1 MKNLLQNV
9 LVILA
14 FGLCALCAWQ
24 WYIQTLLHSQG
35 EALQKT
41 IFNQAAEIQTYTNSI
56 KNADAEIAGLSTRVN
71 ELKQAA
77 TTNELAALEQKRE
90 LLRLRSAGE
99 VLSNEIGQYK
109 EIVDKLEA
117 RLKADAEGIE
127 KQNEA
132 FKKLL
137 AERDEAIQKYN
148 ESMKDRNALA
158 EKYNNLVERY
168 NKLQAAGGTDAPK
181 P

>member
-1 MKNLLQNV
+1 MKNLLQNL

-14 FGLCALCAWQ
+14 FGLCLLCAWQ
-24 WYIQTLLHSQG
+24 WYVQTQLHIQG
-35 EALQKT
+35 ETLQKT
-41 IFNQAAEIQTYTNSI
+41 IFKEEAEIQVLTNSI
-56 KNADAEIAGLSTRVN
+56 KNSDAEIAGLSTRVN

-77 TTNELAALEQKRE
+77 MTNEQAALEQKRE
-90 LLRLRSAGE
+90 IVRLTKSSE

-109 EIVDKLEA
+109 VIVDKLEA
-117 RLKADAEGIE
+117 KLKEAAEGIE
-127 KQNEA
+127 KQNES

-148 ESMKDRNALA
+148 DSMKDRNALA
-158 EKYNNLVERY
+158 EKYNALVERF
-168 NKLQAAGGTDAPK
+168 NKLQGAGGGDTAK